1 MSIKHGIQYAKI
13 IAIVDKN
20 TGELHS
26 YRWSIARENHDYFA
40 DPEDR
45 KKYLAVTVK
54 HLQCESISEL
64 KAKFEMARDYL
75 KADFLP
81 MLKGTVQGRYNPK
94 QLRYINRVGMMK
106 WERISLVRKIRA
118 SPLAHGEEFE
128 EPELLVNSNP
138 KAVQYE
144 LDDHVLLAAVDECKW
159 WVRIESLHDD
169 VMIGRD
175 IEPSIT
181 STGPSWVWQFS
192 KEHVF
197 AHRSAKAMNQKRR
210 HRSMQKLRK
219 RLMKAMR
226 NRQQNPPQEPSCS
239 YSQDNPTIS
248 PDIASCP

>member
-1 MSIKHGIQYAKI
+1 MSSIKHGLQYAKI

-118 SPLAHGEEFE
+118 SPLAHGEEEVYGE
-128 EPELLVNSNP
+128 EDMRVINNSEMMAMDYKPHDRVLVCESHLNQWLTIV
-138 KAVQYE
+138 ACHE
-144 LDDHVLLAAVDECKW
+144 TDDDTV
-159 WVRIESLHDD
+159 I
-169 VMIGRD
+169 IGRD
-175 IEPSIT
+175 SKDDEL
-181 STGPSWVWQFS
+181 VQFRS
-192 KEHVF
+192 KHVL
-197 AHRSAKAMNQKRR
+197 AYRTAKADLSLKMRR
-210 HRSMQKLRK
+210 LEAMFKKKKLK
-219 RLMKAMR
+219 KEQR
-226 NRQQNPPQEPSCS
+226 NRQ
-239 YSQDNPTIS
+239 
-248 PDIASCP
+248 